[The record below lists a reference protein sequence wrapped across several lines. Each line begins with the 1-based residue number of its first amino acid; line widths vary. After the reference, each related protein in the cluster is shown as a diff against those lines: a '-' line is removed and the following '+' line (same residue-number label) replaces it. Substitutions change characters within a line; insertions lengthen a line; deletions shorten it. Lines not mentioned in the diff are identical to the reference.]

1 MTMTIDQYRKF
12 IDATLLAAACEYF
25 NQTALANVQEDLQRI
40 IGQYRFTPNAN
51 DTDEEFKDFMLAQR
65 QSMKKQPQP
74 DTQTKFFVKRFYKVA
89 I

>member
-1 MTMTIDQYRKF
+1 MTLDQYRKL

-25 NQTALANVQEDLQRI
+25 DQTALANVQEDLQRI
-40 IGQYRFTPNAN
+40 ISQYNFTPNAK
-51 DTDEEFKDFMLAQR
+51 DTDKEFENFMLTQR

>member
-1 MTMTIDQYRKF
+1 MTIDQYRKF

-25 NQTALANVQEDLQRI
+25 SQQALASVQGDLQRI
-40 IGQYRFTPNAN
+40 ISQYNFTPDATS
-51 DTDEEFKDFMLAQR
+51 TDKEFENFMLSQR
-65 QSMKKQPQP
+65 HAMKEQPQP

>member
-1 MTMTIDQYRKF
+1 MTLDQYQKF

-25 NQTALANVQEDLQRI
+25 NQQALASVQSDLQRI
-40 IGQYRFTPNAN
+40 ITKYNFTPNAPN
-51 DTDEEFKDFMLAQR
+51 TDKEFENFMLTQR